1 MRRERASVQ
10 ERMSDGGGSS
20 SASEPPRITW
30 LETSAA
36 ACSGAILTSLF
47 MTPLDV
53 VRVRMQHP
61 DAALIAASGSVPL
74 TSASSVMLRVAR
86 HEGIASLW
94 AGLQPALIMSV
105 PGTVLYFSLYEAAR
119 DAIVASAPA
128 RPLRELAP
136 LIAGGGARLLT
147 ATIVSPVELMRTRLQ
162 SSQALR
168 SEGMIGGA
176 MALVKREGWG
186 ALWKG
191 LPPTLWRDVPFS
203 MLYWT
208 VYELLKARLLARDVA
223 SGFVSRTAEG
233 QPVQLEPVHSF
244 ACGAASGAFAAF
256 LTTPFD
262 VLKTRHQVTDQPSHQ
277 LSAQPAGVQGQRGTA
292 TKYPSTLALMAQI
305 AQREGVGA
313 LFAGLGPRL
322 AKVAPSCAIMIASY
336 EMGKTFFRQRAVE
349 NGRT

>member
-1 MRRERASVQ
+1 MHDLTLVDPIRIMLRRARCPGRAS
-10 ERMSDGGGSS
+10 
-20 SASEPPRITW
+20 PK
-30 LETSAA
+30 
-36 ACSGAILTSLF
+36 
-47 MTPLDV
+47 
-53 VRVRMQHP
+53 
-61 DAALIAASGSVPL
+61 
-74 TSASSVMLRVAR
+74 
-86 HEGIASLW
+86 
-94 AGLQPALIMSV
+94 
-105 PGTVLYFSLYEAAR
+105 
-119 DAIVASAPA
+119 
-128 RPLRELAP
+128 P

-208 VYELLKARLLARDVA
+208 VYELLKARLLARGVA

-233 QPVQLEPVHSF
+233 QPAQLEPVHSF

-262 VLKTRHQVTDQPSHQ
+262 VLKTRHQVTDRPAHPVHQ
-277 LSAQPAGVQGQRGTA
+277 LSAQPPACKGSEAV
-292 TKYPSTLALMAQI
+292 
-305 AQREGVGA
+305 
-313 LFAGLGPRL
+313 RL
-322 AKVAPSCAIMIASY
+322 RTQAPSLSWRRLHSARASVPSLPVWVL
-336 EMGKTFFRQRAVE
+336 GLPRWHRRA
-349 NGRT
+349 RS

>member
-1 MRRERASVQ
+1 MREGA
-10 ERMSDGGGSS
+10 
-20 SASEPPRITW
+20 APATEPPRITW

-61 DAALIAASGSVPL
+61 EAALIAASGSVPL

-105 PGTVLYFSLYEAAR
+105 PGTVLYFSLYEASR

-208 VYELLKARLLARDVA
+208 VYELLKARLLLRDVASGFVSRDVA

-233 QPVQLEPVHSF
+233 QPAQLEPVHSF

-262 VLKTRHQVTDQPSHQ
+262 VLKTRHQVTDQPGHQ